1 MTEDRSA
8 PGQGGD
14 RAWAEAAEVFAEAAD
29 LSPEERAEFLE
40 RRCAGNA
47 QLRERVEA
55 LLAADDSDTS
65 MLDRPDPTS
74 WAEMIEDVAAE
85 GDPVGPYVL
94 LREIGRGGMGRV
106 YLAERADGQFEQQ
119 VAIKLVKRGMDTDA
133 ILERFLRERQILARL
148 QHPNIAQL
156 TDGGV
161 TDDGRPYFVMEYV
174 EGQRITDH
182 CDDHR
187 LSIDARLA
195 LFEDVCRAVEHAHRN
210 LVIHRDIKPSNILV
224 NTSGHPKLLDFGV
237 GKIMSGEGG
246 TDVAPQTVAGGLVA
260 TPEYAAPE
268 QLQGGAATTSTDVFG
283 LGAVLFE
290 LLVGCR
296 AFSADSSLVGRLR
309 GGSASTPTPSL
320 DSAFRRDT
328 ATADEDTARLRSE
341 SAHRRSTTEARL
353 LREFKGDLNV
363 IVRKA
368 LRPEPEMRYAS
379 VEALREDVRRYRAHL
394 PIKARQGD
402 RRYRL
407 ARFARRHRM
416 GMATATAFL
425 ALLFG
430 GVAAVSMQNVR
441 IQSQAD
447 EIAAERDRAQREA
460 SAARQVGSF
469 LVDMFSLS
477 EEAAERGDS
486 VTARQLLDATR
497 TRVDEELVGD
507 PDAQARVL
515 VSLSEAYENLY
526 SLEQARAT
534 AERAVEIRRNLGSDP
549 LLLAE
554 SLVLWGTTLHRVRR
568 YEEADQAI
576 EEAIA
581 IYERS
586 GEGLSAAH
594 IGAVVN
600 HAFVSHAQG
609 DPRTARERVS
619 SIALQFDST
628 QNYSDEQ
635 LVAWIG
641 VLRTAGRWEEVAA
654 IQHRR
659 LPGVRDE
666 FGPTSRATLDAL
678 SALVETS
685 LRLQDSMAV
694 DTLSR
699 ELLEGYSEL
708 EPGGLSYARALR
720 QVAAGYERV
729 GRFREAGEAYRE
741 AIRIFGQSFGPES
754 PETLVVRE
762 NYAGMLFIAGRA
774 AEAAQEYEDVLP
786 LISAQRPPPITLP
799 VSQTRYAHSL
809 HQAGRLDEAEGAFR
823 LGLELMLERFP
834 SDYLLTATAREY
846 FARYLL
852 DVDMPVE
859 AASHLLEAIPVYTNQ
874 FGEAGR
880 RTELLRLDL
889 TRALAEQGRRGDA
902 DSLVRAVLKR
912 QAEQEAFDETLIA
925 CARRVGQLLNTPP
938 VPSLQ
943 RLCQV
948 EAPGVRVHN

>member
-29 LSPEERAEFLE
+29 LSPEERTAFLE

-55 LLAADDSDTS
+55 LLVADDSDTS

-156 TDGGV
+156 MDGGV

-296 AFSADSSLVGRLR
+296 AFSADSSLEGRLR

-379 VEALREDVRRYRAHL
+379 AEALREDVRRYRAHL

-515 VSLSEAYENLY
+515 VSLSEAYENLLLY
-526 SLEQARAT
+526 EPADEAAGRALEIHRT
-534 AERAVEIRRNLGSDP
+534 LGSDP
-549 LLLAE
+549 ERLVE
-554 SLVLWGTTLHRVRR
+554 SLVRWGSTQQHVRR
-568 YEEADQAI
+568 FQEADRAL
-576 EEAIA
+576 EEAISL
-581 IYERS
+581 YRES
-586 GEGLSAAH
+586 GNSLSAGH
-594 IGAVVN
+594 LRAV
-600 HAFVSHAQG
+600 ALYARSSHARG
-609 DPRTARERVS
+609 DPRTGTERVGPV
-619 SIALQFDST
+619 ATQFDST
-628 QNYSDEQ
+628 RSYSDEE
-635 LVAWIG
+635 LGAWLD
-641 VLRTAGRWEEVAA
+641 VLRSAGSWKEVAV
-654 IQHRR
+654 IQRR
-659 LPGVRDE
+659 RMPRLRSE
-666 FGPTSRATLDAL
+666 HGPRSRATLVAL
-678 SALVETS
+678 GDLVETS
-685 LRLQDSMAV
+685 VRIQDSMAV
-694 DTLSR
+694 DTLNA
-699 ELLEGYSEL
+699 ELLEAYSEL
-708 EPGGLSYARALR
+708 DPGSVSYGTALFQAAR
-720 QVAAGYERV
+720 GYQRV
-729 GRFREAGEAYRE
+729 GLFEQADRAYQE
-741 AIRIFGQSFGPES
+741 CIRIYGERFGASHS
-754 PETLVVRE
+754 RTLITRE
-762 NYAGMLFIAGRA
+762 IYAQMLVYAGRPVDAVEQYDEVLPALA
-774 AEAAQEYEDVLP
+774 AELP
-786 LISAQRPPPITLP
+786 DLASLP
-799 VSQTRYAHSL
+799 VSQAHYARAL
-809 HQAGRLDEAEGAFR
+809 HQAGRMDDAEGVFR
-823 LGLELMLERFP
+823 GSLDVMLERFP
-834 SDYLLTATAREY
+834 PDFLITAQIRQSFAQYLLEVRVPA
-846 FARYLL
+846 
-852 DVDMPVE
+852 E
-859 AASHLLEAIPVYTNQ
+859 AEVHLLEAIPVFSKR
-874 FGEAGR
+874 FGEAD
-880 RTELLRLDL
+880 LLPEAARLDL
-889 TRALAEQGRRGDA
+889 ARALAAQGQPADA
-902 DSLVRAVLKR
+902 RTLLEAVIKRQSAQAPVNDRLVGCARAVGG
-912 QAEQEAFDETLIA
+912 AI
-925 CARRVGQLLNTPP
+925 GTPP
-938 VPSLQ
+938 GPSLKQ
-943 RLCQV
+943 LC
-948 EAPGVRVHN
+948 EMGAPWDRTH